1 MKKKEIRKVAAIYG
15 FIILLLAMR
24 LQAHVGS
31 SGVLYQGQAGAYRVL
46 VSLMPPDVIPGT
58 ANLTVYV
65 EEGNANKVTARPIYF
80 RTGDEGAPSA
90 DELSPVVNQVNQFQG
105 IVWLM
110 AGGASSVQITIEG
123 NKGKSELVVPI
134 AAISTAQREMPTG
147 LGVLLSVLGLLLVVL
162 LVTTIGAS
170 ASDGL
175 LKAGESLTT
184 KQKHARLVNMGV
196 AVVACTLILYGGSSW
211 WSSWADDYKQH
222 LYKPLEGKTAV
233 VNQNGEHLFQLKID
247 TTHLLK
253 TRQRTT
259 LSFLIPDHGKLMHLF
274 LVRQSTLDAFAH
286 LHPERRDTATFEVYL
301 PKLPAGKY
309 LVYADI
315 VQRSG
320 FTETITDTV
329 EIPAI
334 QGNMFPKTKTDP
346 EDTYVVSDPLN
357 NPKQIPTDENVVICG
372 KPGTSTKLKDGSTVV
387 WEGKSNVAFEAGK
400 PYQLAFEVFDPSGRP
415 AILEPYLGMNGHA
428 AIVKS
433 DGKVYIHLHP
443 VGTYSMAAQQSMQ
456 SRIADTTKIYR
467 FTTSPKIFRD
477 SIDRYITKLKAM
489 PPAERDRFLMQTMS
503 GMNSHEM
510 GTMKHE
516 NRIVFPYAFPKEGQ
530 YRIFLQIKRNGQVLT
545 GIFDAIVKAPAM

>member
-1 MKKKEIRKVAAIYG
+1 MLLVKYKK
-15 FIILLLAMR
+15 IIFLLGVSLCLV
-24 LQAHVGS
+24 LQLCAHVGS
-31 SGVLYQGQAGAYRVL
+31 SGVLYQGQAGGYRVL

-58 ANLTVYV
+58 ANVTVYV
-65 EEGNANKVTARPIYF
+65 EEGNAKKVMARPIYF

-90 DELSPVVNQVNQFQG
+90 DELLPVVGQVSQFQG
-105 IVWLM
+105 VVWLM

-123 NKGKSELVVPI
+123 DKGKSELVVPI
-134 AAISTAQREMPTG
+134 AAISTAQREMPAG
-147 LGVLLSVLGLLLVVL
+147 LGVLLSALGLLLVVL

-175 LKAGESLTT
+175 LKAGEALTT
-184 KQKHARLVNMGV
+184 KQKRARLVNMGV

-222 LYKPLEGKTAV
+222 LYKPLEGKAAV
-233 VNQNGEHLFQLKID
+233 INQSGERLFQLKID

-274 LVRQSTLDAFAH
+274 LVRQHTLDAFAH
-286 LHPERRDTATFEVYL
+286 LHPERRDTATFEAYL

-334 QGNMFPKTKTDP
+334 QGNIFPKTDP

-357 NPKQIPTDENVVICG
+357 NPKRIPVDENVVICG
-372 KPGTSTKLKDGSTVV
+372 KPGTSTKLKDGSKVV

-400 PYQLAFEVFDPSGRP
+400 PYQLAFEVFDPSGKP
-415 AILEPYLGMNGHA
+415 AVLEPYLGMNGHA

-467 FTTSPKIFRD
+467 LTTSPKIFRD
-477 SIDRYITKLKAM
+477 SIDRYVASLKAM
-489 PPAERDRFLMQTMS
+489 TPSERDRLLMQTMT
-503 GMNSHEM
+503 GMNAHEM
-510 GTMKHE
+510 GSMKHE

-545 GIFDAIVKAPAM
+545 GIFDAVVKAPAM

>member
-1 MKKKEIRKVAAIYG
+1 MQLVKYKK
-15 FIILLLAMR
+15 IIFLLGVSLCLV
-24 LQAHVGS
+24 LQLCAHVGS
-31 SGVLYQGQAGAYRVL
+31 SGVLYQGQAGRYRVL

-58 ANLTVYV
+58 ANVTVYV
-65 EEGNANKVTARPIYF
+65 EEGNAKKVMARPIYF

-90 DELSPVVNQVNQFQG
+90 DELLPVVGQVGQFQG
-105 IVWLM
+105 VAWLM
-110 AGGASSVQITIEG
+110 TGGASSVQITIEG
-123 NKGKSELVVPI
+123 DKGKSELVVPI
-134 AAISTAQREMPTG
+134 AAISTAQREMPAG

-184 KQKHARLVNMGV
+184 KQKRARLVNMGV

-222 LYKPLEGKTAV
+222 LYKPLEGKAAV
-233 VNQNGEHLFQLKID
+233 IDQSGERLFQLKID

-253 TRQRTT
+253 TRQRNT

-274 LVRQSTLDAFAH
+274 LVRQHTLDAFAH
-286 LHPERRDTATFEVYL
+286 LHPERRDTATFEAYL

-334 QGNMFPKTKTDP
+334 QGNIFPKTDP

-357 NPKQIPTDENVVICG
+357 NPKRIPVDENVVICG

-387 WEGKSNVAFEAGK
+387 WEGKSNVAFEAGR
-400 PYQLAFEVFDPSGRP
+400 PYQLAFEVFDPSGKP
-415 AILEPYLGMNGHA
+415 AVLEPYLGMNGHA

-467 FTTSPKIFRD
+467 LTTSPKIFRD
-477 SIDRYITKLKAM
+477 SIDRYVASLKAM
-489 PPAERDRFLMQTMS
+489 TPSERDRLLMQTMT
-503 GMNSHEM
+503 GMNVHEM
-510 GTMKHE
+510 GSMKHE

-545 GIFDAIVKAPAM
+545 GIFDAVVKAPAM

>member
-1 MKKKEIRKVAAIYG
+1 MQLVKYKK
-15 FIILLLAMR
+15 IIFLLGVSLCLV
-24 LQAHVGS
+24 LQLCAHVGS
-31 SGVLYQGQAGAYRVL
+31 SGVLYQGQAGGYRVL

-58 ANLTVYV
+58 ANVTVYV
-65 EEGNANKVTARPIYF
+65 EEGNAKKVMARPIYF

-90 DELSPVVNQVNQFQG
+90 DELLPVVGQVGQFQG
-105 IVWLM
+105 VAWLM
-110 AGGASSVQITIEG
+110 TGGASSVQITIEG
-123 NKGKSELVVPI
+123 DKGKSELVVPI
-134 AAISTAQREMPTG
+134 AAISTAQREMPAG

-184 KQKHARLVNMGV
+184 KQKRARLVNMGV

-222 LYKPLEGKTAV
+222 LYKPLEGKAAV
-233 VNQNGEHLFQLKID
+233 INQSGERLFQLKID
-247 TTHLLK
+247 TIHLLK
-253 TRQRTT
+253 TRQRNT

-274 LVRQSTLDAFAH
+274 LVRQHTLDAFAH
-286 LHPERRDTATFEVYL
+286 LHPERRDTATFEAYL

-334 QGNMFPKTKTDP
+334 QGNIFPKTDP

-357 NPKQIPTDENVVICG
+357 NPKRIPVDENVVICG

-387 WEGKSNVAFEAGK
+387 WEGKSNIAFEAGK
-400 PYQLAFEVFDPSGRP
+400 PYQLAFEVFDPSGKP

-467 FTTSPKIFRD
+467 LTTSPKIFRD
-477 SIDRYITKLKAM
+477 SIDRYVASLKAM
-489 PPAERDRFLMQTMS
+489 APSERDQLLMQTMT
-503 GMNSHEM
+503 GMNAHEM
-510 GTMKHE
+510 GSMKHK

>member
-1 MKKKEIRKVAAIYG
+1 MKRIEIRKVAAFFG
-15 FIILLLAMR
+15 FIALFLA
-24 LQAHVGS
+24 LQVQAHVGS
-31 SGVLYQGQAGAYRVL
+31 SGVLYQGQAGGYRVL

-58 ANLTVYV
+58 ANVTVYV
-65 EEGNANKVTARPIYF
+65 EEGNAKKVMARPIYF

-90 DELSPVVNQVNQFQG
+90 DELSAVAGQIGQFQG
-105 IVWLM
+105 VVWLM

-123 NKGKSELVVPI
+123 DKGKSELVVPI
-134 AAISTAQREMPTG
+134 AAISTAQREMPAG

-184 KQKHARLVNMGV
+184 KQKRARLVNMGV
-196 AVVACTLILYGGSSW
+196 AEVACTLILYGGSSW

-222 LYKPLEGKTAV
+222 LYKPLEGKAVV
-233 VNQNGEHLFQLKID
+233 VNQSGERLFQLKID

-274 LVRQSTLDAFAH
+274 LVRQHTLDAFAH
-286 LHPERRDTATFEVYL
+286 LHPERRDTTTFEAYL

-334 QGNMFPKTKTDP
+334 YGNKFLKTDP

-357 NPKQIPTDENVVICG
+357 NPKRIPVDENVVICG
-372 KPGTSTKLKDGSTVV
+372 KPGTSTKLKDGSKVV
-387 WEGKSNVAFEAGK
+387 WEGKSNAAFEAGK
-400 PYQLAFEVFDPSGRP
+400 PYQLAFEVFDPSGKP
-415 AILEPYLGMNGHA
+415 AVLEPYLGMNGHA

-467 FTTSPKIFRD
+467 LTTSPKTFRD
-477 SIDRYITKLKAM
+477 SIDRYVASLKAM
-489 PPAERDRFLMQTMS
+489 TPSERDQLLMQTMT
-503 GMNSHEM
+503 GINAHEM
-510 GTMKHE
+510 GSMKHE

-545 GIFDAIVKAPAM
+545 GIFDAIVKVPAM

>member
-1 MKKKEIRKVAAIYG
+1 MKRIEIRKVAAFVG
-15 FIILLLAMR
+15 FIALFLVMQV
-24 LQAHVGS
+24 QAHVGS
-31 SGVLYQGQAGAYRVL
+31 SGVLYQGQAGGYRVL

-58 ANLTVYV
+58 ANVTVYV
-65 EEGNANKVTARPIYF
+65 EEGNAKKVMARPIYF

-90 DELSPVVNQVNQFQG
+90 DELAAVAGQVGQFQG
-105 IVWLM
+105 VVWLM

-134 AAISTAQREMPTG
+134 AAISTAQREMPAG

-184 KQKHARLVNMGV
+184 KQKRARLVNMGV

-222 LYKPLEGKTAV
+222 LYKPLEGKAAV
-233 VNQNGEHLFQLKID
+233 VDQSGERLFQLKID
-247 TTHLLK
+247 TTRLLK

-274 LVRQSTLDAFAH
+274 LVRQHTLDAFAH
-286 LHPERRDTATFEVYL
+286 LHPERRDTATFEAYL

-334 QGNMFPKTKTDP
+334 QGNIFPKTDP

-357 NPKQIPTDENVVICG
+357 NPKRIPVDENVVICG

-400 PYQLAFEVFDPSGRP
+400 PYQLAFEVFDPSGKP

-467 FTTSPKIFRD
+467 LTTSPKIFRD
-477 SIDRYITKLKAM
+477 SIDRYVASLKAM
-489 PPAERDRFLMQTMS
+489 TPSERDQLLMQTMT
-503 GMNSHEM
+503 GMNAHEM
-510 GTMKHE
+510 GGMKHE

>member
-1 MKKKEIRKVAAIYG
+1 MQLLKIRKTLLLLG
-15 FIILLLAMR
+15 LSLGILLR

-58 ANLTVYV
+58 ANVTVYV
-65 EEGNANKVTARPIYF
+65 EEGNVKKVMARPIYF
-80 RTGDEGAPSA
+80 RTGGAGAPSA
-90 DELSPVVNQVNQFQG
+90 DELLPVPQQTAQFQG
-105 IVWLM
+105 VVWLM
-110 AGGASSVQITIEG
+110 AGGASSVQLTIEG
-123 NKGKSELVVPI
+123 DKGKSELVVPI

-147 LGVLLSVLGLLLVVL
+147 LGILLSLLGLMLVIL

-175 LKAGESLTT
+175 LRAGESLTF
-184 KQKHARLVNMGV
+184 KQKRTRLLNMGI
-196 AVVACTLILYGGSSW
+196 AVVVCTLILYGGSSW
-211 WSSWADDYKQH
+211 WSSWANDYKRH
-222 LYKPLEGKTAV
+222 LYKPLEGKAV
-233 VNQNGEHLFQLKID
+233 VHNQDGERLFRLKID

-274 LVRQSTLDAFAH
+274 LVRQHSMDAFAH
-286 LHPERRDTATFEVYL
+286 LHPERRDTATFEAYL

-315 VQRSG
+315 VQRTG

-334 QGNMFPKTKTDP
+334 YGNKFLKTDP

-357 NPKQIPTDENVVICG
+357 NPKQIPVDENVVICG
-372 KPGTSTKLKDGSTVV
+372 KPGTQTKLKDGSTVV
-387 WEGKSNVAFEAGK
+387 WEGKSNEAFEVGK
-400 PYQLAFEVFDPSGRP
+400 PYQLAFEVLDPSGKP

-433 DGKVYIHLHP
+433 DGTVYIHLHP
-443 VGTYSMAAQQSMQ
+443 VGTYSMAAQLSMQ
-456 SRIADTTKIYR
+456 NRIADTTKIYR
-467 FTTSPKIFRD
+467 LPNETKTFRD
-477 SIDRYITKLKAM
+477 SIDRYVASLKAM
-489 PPAERDRFLMQTMS
+489 TPADRDRFLMQNMT
-503 GMNSHEM
+503 GMNAHQM
-510 GTMKHE
+510 AGMKHE
-516 NRIVFPYAFPKEGQ
+516 NRIVFPYAFPKAGQ

-545 GIFDAIVKAPAM
+545 GIFDAVVKATTM

>member
-1 MKKKEIRKVAAIYG
+1 MQV
-15 FIILLLAMR
+15 
-24 LQAHVGS
+24 QAHVGS
-31 SGVLYQGQAGAYRVL
+31 SGVLYQGQAGGYRVL

-58 ANLTVYV
+58 ANVTVYV
-65 EEGNANKVTARPIYF
+65 EEGNAKKVMARPIYF

-90 DELSPVVNQVNQFQG
+90 DELSAVAGQVGQFQG
-105 IVWLM
+105 VVWLM

-123 NKGKSELVVPI
+123 DKGKSELVVPI
-134 AAISTAQREMPTG
+134 AAISTAQREMPAG

-184 KQKHARLVNMGV
+184 KQKRARLINMGV

-222 LYKPLEGKTAV
+222 LYKPLEGKAVV
-233 VNQNGEHLFQLKID
+233 VNQSGERLFQLKID

-274 LVRQSTLDAFAH
+274 LVRQHTLDAFAH
-286 LHPERRDTATFEVYL
+286 LHPERRDTATFEAYL
-301 PKLPAGKY
+301 PKLPGGKY

-334 QGNMFPKTKTDP
+334 QGNIFPKTDP

-357 NPKQIPTDENVVICG
+357 NPKRIPVDENVVICG

-400 PYQLAFEVFDPSGRP
+400 PYQLAFEVFDPSGK
-415 AILEPYLGMNGHA
+415 AAVLEPYLGMNGHA

-467 FTTSPKIFRD
+467 VTTSPKIFRD
-477 SIDRYITKLKAM
+477 SIDRYVASLKAM
-489 PPAERDRFLMQTMS
+489 TPSERDQLLMQTMT
-503 GMNSHEM
+503 GMNAHEM
-510 GTMKHE
+510 GSMKHE

>member
-1 MKKKEIRKVAAIYG
+1 MKRIEIRKVAAFVG
-15 FIILLLAMR
+15 FITLFLVMQV
-24 LQAHVGS
+24 QAHVGS
-31 SGVLYQGQAGAYRVL
+31 SGVLYQGQAGGYRVL

-58 ANLTVYV
+58 ANVTVYV
-65 EEGNANKVTARPIYF
+65 EEGNAKKVMARPIYF

-90 DELSPVVNQVNQFQG
+90 DELAAVVGQVGQFQG
-105 IVWLM
+105 VVWLM
-110 AGGASSVQITIEG
+110 AGGASSAQITIEG
-123 NKGKSELVVPI
+123 DKGKSELVVPI
-134 AAISTAQREMPTG
+134 AAISTAQREMPAG

-184 KQKHARLVNMGV
+184 KQKRARLVNMGV

-222 LYKPLEGKTAV
+222 LYKPLEGKAAV
-233 VNQNGEHLFQLKID
+233 VDQSGERLFQLKID

-274 LVRQSTLDAFAH
+274 LVRQHTLDAFAH
-286 LHPERRDTATFEVYL
+286 LHPERRDTATFEAYL

-334 QGNMFPKTKTDP
+334 QGNIFPKTDP

-357 NPKQIPTDENVVICG
+357 NPKRIPVDENVVICG

-400 PYQLAFEVFDPSGRP
+400 PYQLAFEVFDPSGKP

-467 FTTSPKIFRD
+467 LTTSPKIFRD
-477 SIDRYITKLKAM
+477 SIDRYVASLKAM
-489 PPAERDRFLMQTMS
+489 TPSERDQLLMQTMT
-503 GMNSHEM
+503 GMNAHEM
-510 GTMKHE
+510 GGMKHE

>member
-1 MKKKEIRKVAAIYG
+1 MQLVKYKK
-15 FIILLLAMR
+15 IIFLLGVSLCLV
-24 LQAHVGS
+24 LQLCAHVGS
-31 SGVLYQGQAGAYRVL
+31 SGVLYQGQAGGYRVL

-58 ANLTVYV
+58 ANVTVYV
-65 EEGNANKVTARPIYF
+65 EEGNAKKVMARPIYF

-90 DELSPVVNQVNQFQG
+90 DELLPVVGQVGQFQG
-105 IVWLM
+105 VAWLM

-123 NKGKSELVVPI
+123 DKGKSELVVPI
-134 AAISTAQREMPTG
+134 AAISTAQREMPAG
-147 LGVLLSVLGLLLVVL
+147 LGVLLSALGLLLVVL

-184 KQKHARLVNMGV
+184 KQKRARLVNMGV

-222 LYKPLEGKTAV
+222 LYKPLEGKAAV
-233 VNQNGEHLFQLKID
+233 IDQSGERLFQLKID

-259 LSFLIPDHGKLMHLF
+259 LSFLIPDHGKLIHLF
-274 LVRQSTLDAFAH
+274 LVRQHTLDAFAH
-286 LHPERRDTATFEVYL
+286 LHPERRDTATFEAYL

-334 QGNMFPKTKTDP
+334 QGNIFPKTDS

-357 NPKQIPTDENVVICG
+357 NPKRIPVDESVVICG
-372 KPGTSTKLKDGSTVV
+372 KPGTNTKLKDGSTVV
-387 WEGKSNVAFEAGK
+387 WEGKSNVAFEAGR
-400 PYQLAFEVFDPSGRP
+400 PYQLAFEVFDPSGKP
-415 AILEPYLGMNGHA
+415 AVLEPYLGMNGHA

-467 FTTSPKIFRD
+467 LTTSPKIFRD
-477 SIDRYITKLKAM
+477 SIDRYVASLKAM
-489 PPAERDRFLMQTMS
+489 TPSERDRLLMQTMT
-503 GMNSHEM
+503 GMNAHEM
-510 GTMKHE
+510 GNMKHE

-545 GIFDAIVKAPAM
+545 GIFDAVVKAPAM

>member
-1 MKKKEIRKVAAIYG
+1 MKRIEIRKIAAFVG
-15 FIILLLAMR
+15 FIALFLAMQV
-24 LQAHVGS
+24 QAHLGS
-31 SGVLYQGQAGAYRVL
+31 SGVLYQGQAGGYRVL

-58 ANLTVYV
+58 ANVTVYV
-65 EEGNANKVTARPIYF
+65 EEGNAKKVMARPIYF

-90 DELSPVVNQVNQFQG
+90 DELAAVAGQAGQFQG
-105 IVWLM
+105 VVWLM

-123 NKGKSELVVPI
+123 DKGKSELVVPI
-134 AAISTAQREMPTG
+134 AAISTAQREMPAG

-184 KQKHARLVNMGV
+184 KQKRARLVNMGV

-222 LYKPLEGKTAV
+222 LYKPLEGKAAV
-233 VNQNGEHLFQLKID
+233 VNQSGERLFQLKID

-274 LVRQSTLDAFAH
+274 LVRQHTLDAFAH
-286 LHPERRDTATFEVYL
+286 LHPERRDTATFEAYL

-334 QGNMFPKTKTDP
+334 QGNFFPKTDP

-357 NPKQIPTDENVVICG
+357 NPKRIPVDENVVICG

-400 PYQLAFEVFDPSGRP
+400 PYQLAFEVFDPSGKP

-467 FTTSPKIFRD
+467 LTTSPKIFRD
-477 SIDRYITKLKAM
+477 SIDRYVASLKAM
-489 PPAERDRFLMQTMS
+489 TPSERDQLLMQTMT
-503 GMNSHEM
+503 GMNAHEM
-510 GTMKHE
+510 GSMKHE

>member
-1 MKKKEIRKVAAIYG
+1 MQLVKYKKIA
-15 FIILLLAMR
+15 FLLSLSVCLVLR
-24 LQAHVGS
+24 LHAHVGS
-31 SGVLYQGQAGAYRVL
+31 SGVLYQGQAGGYRVL

-58 ANLTVYV
+58 ANVTVYV
-65 EEGNANKVTARPIYF
+65 EEGNAKKVMARPIYF

-90 DELSPVVNQVNQFQG
+90 DELLSVVGQVGQFQG
-105 IVWLM
+105 VVWLM

-123 NKGKSELVVPI
+123 DKGKSELVVPI
-134 AAISTAQREMPTG
+134 AAISTAQREMPGG

-184 KQKHARLVNMGV
+184 KQKRARLVNMGV

-222 LYKPLEGKTAV
+222 LYKPLEGKAGV
-233 VNQNGEHLFQLKID
+233 INQSSERLFQLKID

-253 TRQRTT
+253 TRQRNT

-274 LVRQSTLDAFAH
+274 LVRQHTLDAFAH
-286 LHPERRDTATFEVYL
+286 LHPERRDTATFEAYL

-334 QGNMFPKTKTDP
+334 QGNIFPKTDP

-357 NPKQIPTDENVVICG
+357 NPKRIPVDENVVICG

-400 PYQLAFEVFDPSGRP
+400 PYQLAFEVFDPSGKP
-415 AILEPYLGMNGHA
+415 AVLEPYLGMNGHA

-467 FTTSPKIFRD
+467 LTTSPKIFRD
-477 SIDRYITKLKAM
+477 SIDRYVASLKAM
-489 PPAERDRFLMQTMS
+489 TPSERDRLLMQTMT
-503 GMNSHEM
+503 GMNSHAM
-510 GTMKHE
+510 GSMKHE
-516 NRIVFPYAFPKEGQ
+516 NRILFPYAFPKEGQ

-545 GIFDAIVKAPAM
+545 GIFDAVVKAPAM

>member
-1 MKKKEIRKVAAIYG
+1 MKRIEIRKVAAFVG
-15 FIILLLAMR
+15 FIVLFLVMQV
-24 LQAHVGS
+24 QAHVGS
-31 SGVLYQGQAGAYRVL
+31 LGVLYQGQAGGYRVL

-58 ANLTVYV
+58 ANVTVYV
-65 EEGNANKVTARPIYF
+65 EEGNAKKVMARPIYF

-90 DELSPVVNQVNQFQG
+90 DELLPVVGQVSQFQG
-105 IVWLM
+105 VVWLM

-123 NKGKSELVVPI
+123 DKGKSELVVPI
-134 AAISTAQREMPTG
+134 AAISTAQREMPAG
-147 LGVLLSVLGLLLVVL
+147 LGVLLSALGLLLVVL

-175 LKAGESLTT
+175 LKAGEALTT
-184 KQKHARLVNMGV
+184 KQKRARLVNMGV

-222 LYKPLEGKTAV
+222 LYKPLEGKAAV
-233 VNQNGEHLFQLKID
+233 INQSGERLFQLKID

-274 LVRQSTLDAFAH
+274 LVRQHTLDAFAH
-286 LHPERRDTATFEVYL
+286 LHPERRDTATFEAYL

-334 QGNMFPKTKTDP
+334 QGNIFPKTDP

-357 NPKQIPTDENVVICG
+357 NPKRIPVDENVVICG
-372 KPGTSTKLKDGSTVV
+372 KPGTSTKLKDGSKVV

-400 PYQLAFEVFDPSGRP
+400 PYQLAFEVFDPSGKP
-415 AILEPYLGMNGHA
+415 AVLEPYLGMNGHA

-467 FTTSPKIFRD
+467 LTTSPKIFRD
-477 SIDRYITKLKAM
+477 SIDRYVASLKAM
-489 PPAERDRFLMQTMS
+489 TPSERDRLLMQTMT
-503 GMNSHEM
+503 GMNAHEM
-510 GTMKHE
+510 GSMKHE

>member
-1 MKKKEIRKVAAIYG
+1 MAAFVG
-15 FIILLLAMR
+15 FIALFLA
-24 LQAHVGS
+24 LQVQAHVGS
-31 SGVLYQGQAGAYRVL
+31 SGVLYQGQAGGYRVL

-58 ANLTVYV
+58 ANVTVYV
-65 EEGNANKVTARPIYF
+65 EEGNAKKVMARPIYF

-90 DELSPVVNQVNQFQG
+90 DELAAVAGQAGQFQG
-105 IVWLM
+105 VVWLM

-123 NKGKSELVVPI
+123 DKGKSELVVPI
-134 AAISTAQREMPTG
+134 AAISTAQREMPAG

-184 KQKHARLVNMGV
+184 KQKRARLVNMGV

-222 LYKPLEGKTAV
+222 LYKPLEGKAAV
-233 VNQNGEHLFQLKID
+233 INQSEERLFQLKID

-274 LVRQSTLDAFAH
+274 LVRQHTLDAFAH
-286 LHPERRDTATFEVYL
+286 LHPERRDTATFEAYL

-334 QGNMFPKTKTDP
+334 QGNIFPKTDP

-357 NPKQIPTDENVVICG
+357 NPKRIPVDENVVICG

-400 PYQLAFEVFDPSGRP
+400 PYQLAFEVFDPSGKP
-415 AILEPYLGMNGHA
+415 AVLEPYLGMNGHA

-456 SRIADTTKIYR
+456 NRIADTTKIYR
-467 FTTSPKIFRD
+467 LTTSPKIFRD
-477 SIDRYITKLKAM
+477 SIDRYVASLKAM
-489 PPAERDRFLMQTMS
+489 TPSERDQLLMQTMT
-503 GMNSHEM
+503 GMNAHEM
-510 GTMKHE
+510 GSMKHE

>member
-1 MKKKEIRKVAAIYG
+1 MKRIEIRKVAA
-15 FIILLLAMR
+15 FVAIIALFLAMQV
-24 LQAHVGS
+24 QAHVGS
-31 SGVLYQGQAGAYRVL
+31 SGVLYQGQAGGYRVL

-58 ANLTVYV
+58 ANVTVYV
-65 EEGNANKVTARPIYF
+65 EEGNAKKVMARPIYF

-90 DELSPVVNQVNQFQG
+90 DELSAVAGQVSQFQG
-105 IVWLM
+105 VVWLM

-123 NKGKSELVVPI
+123 DKGKSELVVPI
-134 AAISTAQREMPTG
+134 AAISTAQREMPAG

-184 KQKHARLVNMGV
+184 KQKRARLINMGV

-222 LYKPLEGKTAV
+222 LYKPLEGKAAV
-233 VNQNGEHLFQLKID
+233 VNQSGERLFQLKID

-274 LVRQSTLDAFAH
+274 LVRQHTLDAFAH
-286 LHPERRDTATFEVYL
+286 LHPERRDTATFEAYL

-334 QGNMFPKTKTDP
+334 QGNIFPKTDP

-357 NPKQIPTDENVVICG
+357 NPKRIPVDENVVICG

-400 PYQLAFEVFDPSGRP
+400 PYQLAFEVFDPSGK
-415 AILEPYLGMNGHA
+415 AAVLEPYLGMNGHA

-467 FTTSPKIFRD
+467 VTTSPKIFRD
-477 SIDRYITKLKAM
+477 SIDRYVASLKAM
-489 PPAERDRFLMQTMS
+489 TPSERDQLLMQTMT
-503 GMNSHEM
+503 GMNAHEM
-510 GTMKHE
+510 GSMKHE

>member
-1 MKKKEIRKVAAIYG
+1 MKRIEIRKIAAFVG
-15 FIILLLAMR
+15 FIALFLA
-24 LQAHVGS
+24 LQVQAHVGS
-31 SGVLYQGQAGAYRVL
+31 SGVLYQGQAGGYRVL

-58 ANLTVYV
+58 ANVTVYV
-65 EEGNANKVTARPIYF
+65 EEGNAKKVMARPIYF

-90 DELSPVVNQVNQFQG
+90 DELAAVAGQAGQFQG
-105 IVWLM
+105 VVWLM

-123 NKGKSELVVPI
+123 DKGKSELVVPI
-134 AAISTAQREMPTG
+134 AAISTAQREMPAG

-184 KQKHARLVNMGV
+184 KQKRARLVNMGV

-222 LYKPLEGKTAV
+222 LYKPLEGKAAV
-233 VNQNGEHLFQLKID
+233 INQSEERLFQLKID

-274 LVRQSTLDAFAH
+274 LVRQHTLDAFAH
-286 LHPERRDTATFEVYL
+286 LHPERRDTATFEAYL

-334 QGNMFPKTKTDP
+334 QGNIFPKTDP

-357 NPKQIPTDENVVICG
+357 NPKRIPVDENVVICG

-400 PYQLAFEVFDPSGRP
+400 PYQLAFEVFDPSGKP
-415 AILEPYLGMNGHA
+415 AVLEPYLGMNGHA

-456 SRIADTTKIYR
+456 NRIADTTKIYR
-467 FTTSPKIFRD
+467 LTTSPKIFRD
-477 SIDRYITKLKAM
+477 SIDRYVASLKAM
-489 PPAERDRFLMQTMS
+489 TPSERDQLLMQTMT
-503 GMNSHEM
+503 GMNAHEM
-510 GTMKHE
+510 GSMKHE

>member
-1 MKKKEIRKVAAIYG
+1 MQLVKYKK
-15 FIILLLAMR
+15 IIFLLGVCLCLV
-24 LQAHVGS
+24 LQLCAHVGS
-31 SGVLYQGQAGAYRVL
+31 SGVLYQGQAGRYRVL

-58 ANLTVYV
+58 ANVTVYV
-65 EEGNANKVTARPIYF
+65 EEGNAKKVMARPIYF

-90 DELSPVVNQVNQFQG
+90 DELLPVVGQVGQFQG
-105 IVWLM
+105 VAWLM
-110 AGGASSVQITIEG
+110 TGGASSVQITIEG
-123 NKGKSELVVPI
+123 DKGKSELVVPI
-134 AAISTAQREMPTG
+134 AAISTAQREMPAG

-184 KQKHARLVNMGV
+184 KQKRARLVNMGV

-222 LYKPLEGKTAV
+222 LYKPLEGKAAV
-233 VNQNGEHLFQLKID
+233 INQSGERLFQLKID

-253 TRQRTT
+253 TRQRNT

-274 LVRQSTLDAFAH
+274 LVRQHTLDAFAH
-286 LHPERRDTATFEVYL
+286 LHPERRDTATFEAYL

-334 QGNMFPKTKTDP
+334 QGNIFPKTDP

-357 NPKQIPTDENVVICG
+357 NPKRIPVDENVVICG

-387 WEGKSNVAFEAGK
+387 WEGKSNVAFEAGR
-400 PYQLAFEVFDPSGRP
+400 PYQLAFEVFDPSGKP
-415 AILEPYLGMNGHA
+415 AVLEPYLGMNGHA

-467 FTTSPKIFRD
+467 LTTSPKIFRD
-477 SIDRYITKLKAM
+477 SIDRYVASLKAM
-489 PPAERDRFLMQTMS
+489 TPSERDRLLMQTMT
-503 GMNSHEM
+503 GMNAHEM
-510 GTMKHE
+510 GSMKHE

-545 GIFDAIVKAPAM
+545 GIFDAVVKAPAM